1 MGAYDNPTIIQ
12 DLYGAK
18 AWAEAAAGVTQT
30 FVQQMAERRKRLDK
44 LQDEANKASNLKSL
58 AFNETALS
66 ENEALNSALDIY
78 AEKNQGKN
86 QTIIEQGRIIGE
98 DLLNGI
104 DGNMGAIEAKTLL
117 RTETGLTKQLRK
129 QYQDIVNVS
138 NNFQSRM
145 KNAAGVIGL
154 DVEVIKGVNPSTV
167 KDYYWQ
173 GTNWK
178 ERTGSMFSGFAL
190 ADKYIKGVTS
200 KKTLRHVKGKNDHYQ
215 NILSVETKL
224 RRDHKLIKEI
234 AAFQDPDDYKEDEN
248 GFITINWERD
258 LNRWGGGVLE
268 ELTEGTNYEEINK
281 QTNII
286 TNNKLSKGLEVD
298 LGFTFANQPGT
309 GGREHRKTKTIWMDI
324 DRVERTFLNA
334 PTVKGRIAALQTMEP
349 GELQA
354 YIEQRLEMGAEF
366 NINEF
371 LELSTTDQETALEK
385 MELLAYSRDMGIK
398 MGDNTYGGVEGY
410 NLEYQKLTG
419 DVIEKLGLAGI
430 DTSDM
435 EEWTDDMTEKSN
447 PNAYGYFM
455 NKTSDPQTNPSW
467 IKPGSEEAHN
477 RDSWSKW
484 QKNLKE
490 PSTGW
495 PKNSIFMGEIVPG
508 ENKIMKRIIWNSTTG
523 MWMPQRYNASQ
534 GRFIGVIQGG
544 AMNKEGTAWIPDG
557 TSTNWSGMEP
567 SKLKSLFKDWLYP
580 SQK

>member
-30 FVQQMAERRKRLDK
+30 VVQSMAARRKRLDK
-44 LQDEANKASNLKSL
+44 LQDEADKAANLFGL

-78 AEKNQGKN
+78 AQKNQGKN

-129 QYQDIVNVS
+129 QYQNIVNIS

-154 DVEVIKGVNPSTV
+154 DVEVIKGVNPSTI

-173 GTNWK
+173 GDTLVK
-178 ERTGSMFSGFAL
+178 KTGSMFSGFAL
-190 ADKYIKGVTS
+190 ADKHIKGVTS
-200 KKTLRHVKGKNDHYQ
+200 KKVLRHVKGEDGHYQ

-224 RRDHKLIKEI
+224 KRDHKLIKDI
-234 AAFQDPDDYKEDEN
+234 AGFDDYEEDEN

-268 ELTEGTNYEEINK
+268 ELTDGTNYEEINK

-286 TNNKLSKGLEVD
+286 TNGKLSKDIEVD
-298 LGFTFANQPGT
+298 LGITFNNVPGT
-309 GGREHRKTKTIWMDI
+309 GGKQHRSTSSTWI
-324 DRVERTFLNA
+324 DRNRIEESFLNS
-334 PTVKGRIAALQTMEP
+334 PTLKGRIAALQTMEP

-354 YIEQRLEMGAEF
+354 YIEQRLKMGAEF

-371 LELSTTDQETALEK
+371 LQLPTAKQETALEQ
-385 MELLAYSRDMGIK
+385 MELLAYSRHMGL
-398 MGDNTYGGVEGY
+398 GLGENTFGGIPGF
-410 NLEYQKLTG
+410 NLEHQKITASVKQKL
-419 DVIEKLGLAGI
+419 DDAGI
-430 DTSDM
+430 DTSNI
-435 EEWTDDMTEKSN
+435 EIWTKDMTEETH

-455 NKTSDPQTNPSW
+455 NKTSGEKLNPSW
-467 IKPGSEEAHN
+467 IKPGSKDHVNAT
-477 RDSWSKW
+477 SWSNFNKA
-484 QKNLKE
+484 KPKD
-490 PSTGW
+490 GW
-495 PKNSIFMGEIVPG
+495 EINTIFNGEIAPG
-508 ENKIMKRIIWNSTTG
+508 ENRLSRRIIWNATSQNWEPQIYVPTFGGFRSSYTDTTG
-523 MWMPQRYNASQ
+523 N
-534 GRFIGVIQGG
+534 VINLTGSIQP
-544 AMNKEGTAWIPDG
+544 AN
-557 TSTNWSGMEP
+557 
-567 SKLKSLFKDWLYP
+567 LKSLFRDWLHP
-580 SQK
+580 SQKALK